1 MNALQTI
8 AAHANRPISSNT
20 LGSQIHRTVT
30 DLFGTVG
37 LAITLRGV
45 DDRLALVSLIDA
57 QGNEHIPM
65 PLDLTTAPEGGGSIE
80 ALGANTWSPAKTVEY
95 AGAPELATVF
105 EQVRRMAR
113 VPWEL
118 GGYFEFDFLLLADS
132 DTDGEITEAQQLQLN
147 LLATSLFR
155 KAERAELIRA
165 EGWIKGELQQIAR
178 LQELLR
184 PDHLD
189 TIAGAEFAIFTQAF
203 RLAGGDYYDVSKLTN
218 RAPDDRRPEAG
229 DVFSLGIADVSG
241 HGPAAAVEAAML
253 DAILRTFPGS
263 REVMDNP
270 GSHTVATY
278 LNRYMFTRKPR
289 PSFVTGL
296 FCSFNPFDRML
307 RHTCAGHPPP
317 LWRRAGHD
325 GCIELPVNQEIP
337 LRVLRDYEWS
347 LTETRLEVGDIVVF
361 YTDGVTEARA
371 PDGSQ
376 FGIQRFMQAVS
387 KPASAPYDMLA
398 NIRADLSAHI
408 GNAEIGDDQ
417 TIIVV
422 QYN

>member
-1 MNALQTI
+1 
-8 AAHANRPISSNT
+8 
-20 LGSQIHRTVT
+20 
-30 DLFGTVG
+30 
-37 LAITLRGV
+37 
-45 DDRLALVSLIDA
+45 
-57 QGNEHIPM
+57 
-65 PLDLTTAPEGGGSIE
+65 
-80 ALGANTWSPAKTVEY
+80 
-95 AGAPELATVF
+95 
-105 EQVRRMAR
+105 MAR

-278 LNRYMFTRKPR
+278 LNRYMFTRQATAK
-289 PSFVTGL
+289 
-296 FCSFNPFDRML
+296 FCY
-307 RHTCAGHPPP
+307 G
-317 LWRRAGHD
+317 
-325 GCIELPVNQEIP
+325 PV
-337 LRVLRDYEWS
+337 L
-347 LTETRLEVGDIVVF
+347 
-361 YTDGVTEARA
+361 
-371 PDGSQ
+371 
-376 FGIQRFMQAVS
+376 
-387 KPASAPYDMLA
+387 
-398 NIRADLSAHI
+398 
-408 GNAEIGDDQ
+408 
-417 TIIVV
+417 
-422 QYN
+422 